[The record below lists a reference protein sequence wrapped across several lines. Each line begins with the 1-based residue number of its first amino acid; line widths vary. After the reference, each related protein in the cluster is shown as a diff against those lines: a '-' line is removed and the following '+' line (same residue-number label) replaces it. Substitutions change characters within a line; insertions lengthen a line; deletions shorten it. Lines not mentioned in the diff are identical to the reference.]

1 MKIKA
6 GITLIITFLFG
17 TLCTFATYDEIVTEY
32 GEESNTSWQTTNPF
46 IDFQDGTSTQVIKE
60 KARNSDYWYSTDY
73 FEISLIGTNQKITI
87 LSANIMSENRDEAM
101 VTTTFKTNWEK
112 DVIPRFNTQNIS
124 GSLNFKIDAVIRMN
138 AKNKLPS
145 YC

>member
-1 MKIKA
+1 MRKLMIA
-6 GITLIITFLFG
+6 VVFILVISHPIY
-17 TLCTFATYDEIVTEY
+17 ASYI
-32 GEESNTSWQTTNPF
+32 EETDTDSESGKKSSWITTNPF
-46 IDFQDGTSTQVIKE
+46 IDFQDETSTQVIKE

-87 LSANIMSENRDEAM
+87 PSANIMSENRDEAM